1 MISCTLRKWV
11 LIIALFSITCIATL
25 LLLHVICSSGR
36 SVSVFDK
43 QYISTQTIE
52 IMPSFQIQVEW
63 LHLSVIALYT
73 TGLVITSTA
82 YIHWYFL
89 PLAVFISIQ
98 WVYSTFA
105 LLDRESYIEDQLR
118 LSWQAAY
125 KDNVFILE
133 NIQSQW
139 HCQGFSTIFDNPA
152 FNLTE
157 NADDVNACF
166 PMLSETFGSTIFI
179 WGIGLWVVK
188 VIQIIG
194 LMACYALYN
203 HTHQDFKQN
212 DEERGTIQLPVSES
226 DIQEYTDSDE
236 EEDDAATIVVLPPT
250 PVNEKHPIQCD
261 RELSF

>member
-1 MISCTLRKWV
+1 MIV
-11 LIIALFSITCIATL
+11 
-25 LLLHVICSSGR
+25 
-36 SVSVFDK
+36 
-43 QYISTQTIE
+43 
-52 IMPSFQIQVEW
+52 
-63 LHLSVIALYT
+63 LYT

-82 YIHWYFL
+82 YIHWVTHRLILIMAAAIYDFQYFL

-133 NIQSQW
+133 NIQNQW

-157 NADDVNACF
+157 NADDMNACF
-166 PMLSETFGSTIFI
+166 PMLSETFGSTIFM

-188 VIQIIG
+188 VMQVIFIMLNNTTFRINREFVQIIG
-194 LMACYALYN
+194 LMACYTFYT

-212 DEERGTIQLPVSES
+212 DEERGTIQLPMSES

-250 PVNEKHPIQCD
+250 PVNEKRPIQCHH
-261 RELSF
+261 EFSF